1 LLRTIRTDDDEYVCL
16 AAIRVLVELANKRD
30 LRFVTAILCDAF
42 QDPKEESGVDGRLRV
57 GEAMFNL
64 VDGAVDIL
72 GGGKGVDVVS
82 RGNTLRAVAEVCVV
96 VAGRRG
102 KRRREMEERNRK
114 ERLEVKRK
122 REAEK
127 AWDGEVPVLPTGQ
140 EDSEEEEMTEEQKIK
155 REKELEAIEK
165 IVRGWED
172 TGFEEDVRIRV
183 SAISVLGHVLEM
195 GLDRVTVKVADDA
208 VDIALSI
215 LVMEQEPSKAIL
227 RRASVLVVLSLLKAL
242 NALLEEG
249 NSSGVNL
256 ESQKW
261 MTVERVLSWTADMDD
276 DEITRGHAETVL
288 ESLENWRMKQLFALR
303 TENEDF
309 MPPLRMEG
317 RLRGLN
323 VNLDA
328 ARETPGN
335 MHIEEVE

>member
-1 LLRTIRTDDDEYVCL
+1 VSL
-16 AAIRVLVELANKRD
+16 AAIRVLVELGSKRD
-30 LRFVTAILCDAF
+30 LRFITAMLCDAF

-57 GEAMFNL
+57 GEALSNL
-64 VDGAVDIL
+64 VDGAVDTF

-82 RGNTLRAVAEVCVV
+82 RGNALQAVAEVCFV

-102 KRRREMEERNRK
+102 RRHREMEERSRK
-114 ERLEVKRK
+114 ERLERKRK
-122 REAEK
+122 RKAEK
-127 AWDGEVPVLPTGQ
+127 VWGGEVPVLPTGQ
-140 EDSEEEEMTEEQKIK
+140 EEDEEEEMTEEQKAK

-195 GLDRVTVKVADDA
+195 GLNRLTVKVTDDA
-208 VDIALSI
+208 VDMALSI

-227 RRASVLVVLSLLKAL
+227 RRASVLIVFSLLKAL

-249 NSSGVNL
+249 NASGVNL

-261 MTVERVLSWTADMDD
+261 TTVERVLRWTADMDD
-276 DEITRGHAETVL
+276 DEMTKGHAETAV
-288 ESLENWRMKQLFALR
+288 ERLENWRMEQLFVLR

-309 MPPLRMEG
+309 IPLL
-317 RLRGLN
+317 RLKGILSGLD
-323 VNLDA
+323 VDPDA
-328 ARETPGN
+328 ARETPGKK
-335 MHIEEVE
+335 HIEEVE